1 MNKIFS
7 IFFCLF
13 LSVSVFSQSA
23 VLVSQAEKTL
33 GSQWAGKKA
42 AYLGDSMT
50 DPNTSY
56 TTRLY
61 WQYLKELLDL
71 DHVVYARSGFQW
83 TGIKQMAQRLYADHG
98 DSIDAVFIWAGTNEY
113 NHGVPIGDFFTE
125 TMQQTNHN
133 GTEVMRKFRTPIF
146 SDSTFCGRINM
157 VMDFLKTHYP
167 TKQIVI
173 FTPIHRGFA
182 TFGSRN
188 VQPAENF
195 ANSLGLFLETYVD
208 VLKRAGE
215 IWSVPVID
223 LYSLSGLY
231 PLSDQ
236 HAIYFANAERDLL
249 HPNALGHYRIA
260 KTIQYQLLTLPSGFY
275 IDLKT
280 D

>member
-7 IFFCLF
+7 VFICLF
-13 LSVSVFSQSA
+13 LAVPAFSQQA
-23 VLVSQAEKTL
+23 VQISQAEKTP
-33 GSQWAGKKA
+33 GSQWAGKRA

-56 TTRLY
+56 TAYWY

-71 DHVVYARSGFQW
+71 DYVVYARSGYQW
-83 TGIKQMAQRLYADHG
+83 TGIMQMAQRLLAEQG

-125 TMQQTNHN
+125 TMRETNHN
-133 GTEVMRKFRTPIF
+133 GVEVMRKFRTPIF
-146 SDSTFCGRINM
+146 SDSTFCGRINK
-157 VMDFLKTHYP
+157 VLDFLKNNYP

-173 FTPIHRGFA
+173 LTPIHRGFA
-182 TFGSRN
+182 TFGSLN

-195 ANSLGLFLETYVD
+195 ANGRGLYLESYID
-208 VLKRAGE
+208 ALKHAGE
-215 IWSVPVID
+215 IWAVPVIN

-231 PLSDQ
+231 PLSDKFVP
-236 HAIYFANAERDLL
+236 YFVNAERDRL

-260 KTIQYQLLTLPSGFY
+260 RTIQYQLLALPNGF
-275 IDLKT
+275 
-280 D
+280 